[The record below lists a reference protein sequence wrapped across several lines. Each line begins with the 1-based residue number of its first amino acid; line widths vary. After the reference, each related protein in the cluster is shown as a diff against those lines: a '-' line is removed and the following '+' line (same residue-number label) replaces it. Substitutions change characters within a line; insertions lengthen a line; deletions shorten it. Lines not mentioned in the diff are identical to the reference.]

1 MVGNSAIR
9 LLLPATAPRVIRRL
23 VRARYSSSAPLA
35 APTAVEARHDGMLQS
50 IGTAKPGFDQSHF
63 SASYK
68 MRYGVTPTQSAAQN
82 EI

>member
-1 MVGNSAIR
+1 
-9 LLLPATAPRVIRRL
+9 
-23 VRARYSSSAPLA
+23 
-35 APTAVEARHDGMLQS
+35 MLQS